1 MKLRKEEEEEE
12 KGEKEQ
18 EQEEEEEG
26 RREGGGK
33 TPGSRKKQSELC
45 MCGGE
50 REHPVTETLSAL
62 KTKRKEQGLGPGSV
76 AVKSTDWEGGVW
88 DLKRRYRKCRGSLVA
103 RSIFVKGTF
112 YE

>member
-62 KTKRKEQGLGPGSV
+62 KTKRKEQGLGPRICGCEIHRLGGRGVGSEKEV
-76 AVKSTDWEGGVW
+76 QEVSRESCSPFNICQGDI
-88 DLKRRYRKCRGSLVA
+88 L
-103 RSIFVKGTF
+103 
-112 YE
+112 

>member
-76 AVKSTDWEGGVW
+76 AVKSTDWEGGGV
-88 DLKRRYRKCRGSLVA
+88 GSEKEVQEVSRESCSPFNICQGDIL
-103 RSIFVKGTF
+103 
-112 YE
+112 